1 MSESNT
7 VYTDVAVLKTQVTQ
21 MKTVLTSIDNAIGK
35 MTEIGNNTSKILA
48 VHENKIEHHG
58 ETIFSIQKDS
68 EEKISSLHQ
77 RVAEMKEENHKERQR
92 FHSELMDAIKDLDE
106 KVDNNKEKLDKRL
119 SALEKW
125 KFWMMGGGAVLMII
139 LTNISKM
146 ASLFG

>member
-68 EEKISSLHQ
+68 EEKISSIHQ
-77 RVAEMKEENHKERQR
+77 RMAEMKDENHKERQH
-92 FHSELMDAIKDLDE
+92 FHSELMDAIKELDE
-106 KVDNNKEKLDKRL
+106 KVDNNRDKLDKRVD
-119 SALEKW
+119 ALEKW
-125 KFWMMGGGAVLMII
+125 KFWIMGGGAVFMVLVM
-139 LTNISKM
+139 NISKIVT
-146 ASLFG
+146 LFG